1 VLVVSLF
8 ASAGRFLQRRRQM
21 NALLSEERCHLE
33 AVRYHGYQE
42 WLTGSQQGP
51 HFWCTRTE
59 LARLRRTR
67 DEQRMLKTGR
77 TYWEL
82 YDIDKSARYMRGLEK
97 AGSVELSYAWES
109 IPTSAMWQL
118 HQRMTELRHAEERAR
133 DEAYVAATSV
143 LSREEM
149 LAEYGRA
156 LSALMQLER

>member
-1 VLVVSLF
+1 VFVVSLF
-8 ASAGRFLQRRRQM
+8 VSAGRFLQRRRQL
-21 NALLSEERCHLE
+21 NALRSEERGHLD

-97 AGSVELSYAWES
+97 DGSIELAYVWES
-109 IPTSAMWQL
+109 IPTSAIPQL
-118 HQRMTELRHAEERAR
+118 LQRMTELRRAEERAR
-133 DEAYVAATSV
+133 DEAYLAAA
-143 LSREEM
+143 SRLNREQVQVGFVQT
-149 LAEYGRA
+149 LPR
-156 LSALMQLER
+156 LEFRQ